1 MDQADRLRAMA
12 SIGGVSHSP
21 RIISVTSGKGGVGK
35 TNVAVN
41 TAVLMARRG
50 LRTLLVDADIGLANT
65 NLLLGCRPEKTMEDV
80 LFGEAAMESV
90 FCKTAYG
97 IDLLPGSSGI
107 RKLLELD
114 NFSQRALFDAL
125 FQAMEG
131 YDVVVIDTA
140 PGIGNW
146 VLNFNAAANDIV
158 VVAHPEPTALADA
171 YALIKVLATERREK
185 KFKLVVNRARHAQ
198 EGLDAFRRITEVAD
212 EFLNISIDLLGTL
225 PEDAAVLKGVRS
237 QTPVCV
243 DAPRAP
249 FSLALD
255 RITDKLLATSV
266 SSSSKKAWNNDSAG
280 TTATVRR
287 GA

>member
-1 MDQADRLRAMA
+1 M
-12 SIGGVSHSP
+12 
-21 RIISVTSGKGGVGK
+21 
-35 TNVAVN
+35 
-41 TAVLMARRG
+41 
-50 LRTLLVDADIGLANT
+50 LVDADIGLANS
-65 NLLLGCRPEKTMEDV
+65 NLLLGCRPTLSMDDV
-80 LFGEAAMESV
+80 LFGEASMEAV
-90 FCKTAYG
+90 FVKTAYG

-114 NFSQRALFDAL
+114 NFAQRVLFDKL
-125 FQAMEG
+125 FEAMQG
-131 YDVVVIDTA
+131 YDVVVFDTA

-185 KFKLVVNRARHAQ
+185 KFKLLVNRARHAQ

-212 EFLNISIDLLGTL
+212 EFLNISIDLLGTI
-225 PEDAAVLKGVRS
+225 PEDACVLKAIRA

-243 DAPRAP
+243 DSPRAP
-249 FSLALD
+249 FSMALD
-255 RITDKLLATSV
+255 RITDKLLATS
-266 SSSSKKAWNNDSAG
+266 SASPLKKAWNNEGA
-280 TTATVRR
+280 TAVVRR